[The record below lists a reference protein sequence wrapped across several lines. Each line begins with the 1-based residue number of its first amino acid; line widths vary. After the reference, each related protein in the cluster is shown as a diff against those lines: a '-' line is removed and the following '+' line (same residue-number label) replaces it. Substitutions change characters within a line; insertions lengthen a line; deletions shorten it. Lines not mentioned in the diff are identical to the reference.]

1 MKKLLLLL
9 VLATALFACKK
20 EDDHQ
25 IKLQLNLKSCVLDN
39 ATSFAEVK
47 IDKGEGFLA
56 VTSSDPETA
65 EVLYDGDNGNL
76 FYIIGHNR
84 GNAAVTVSVFNN
96 NGIEST
102 IKTIDVRVSESIDYP
117 RYAVEGGVYL
127 RKGDSRFFKLPFA
140 FEKSYSVVTNASAVV
155 DTEGAATMSAS
166 VEMGSEFKVDAKAN
180 GSILFNICKG
190 KVILY
195 SVRVHVVDEYDLCV
209 PPSEDRQL
217 TFKLPFTYGVNGITI
232 WRGNG
237 KYSARIADE
246 TVAKVESITPG
257 EDHFN
262 SMNNSATVRVV
273 PLKIGATK
281 LIITDT
287 VTGQTSN
294 VDVVVN

>member
-1 MKKLLLLL
+1 MKKLLSIL

-20 EDDHQ
+20 EDDR

-39 ATSFAEVK
+39 ETSFAEVK
-47 IDKGEGFLA
+47 VDRGGGFLA

-65 EVLYDGDNGNL
+65 EVLYDGNNGNL

-84 GNAAVTVSVFNN
+84 GNAAVTVSVFNDKGVEN
-96 NGIEST
+96 T
-102 IKTIDVRVSESIDYP
+102 TKTIDVRVNESIEYP
-117 RYAVEGGVYL
+117 RYAAEGGVYL

-140 FEKSYSVVTNASAVV
+140 FEKNYNVVTDASAAI
-155 DTEGAATMSAS
+155 DTEGAATFSAS
-166 VEMGSEFKVDAKAN
+166 VEMGSEFKVDAKAT

-195 SVRVHVVDEYDLCV
+195 SVRVYVVDEYDLCV

-232 WRGNG
+232 WRGSG
-237 KYSARIADE
+237 KYTARIADE
-246 TVAKVESITPG
+246 TVAKVESITSG

-262 SMNNSATVRVV
+262 SMNNSAVVRVT
-273 PLKIGATK
+273 PLKIGTTK

-287 VTGQTSN
+287 VTRQTAS